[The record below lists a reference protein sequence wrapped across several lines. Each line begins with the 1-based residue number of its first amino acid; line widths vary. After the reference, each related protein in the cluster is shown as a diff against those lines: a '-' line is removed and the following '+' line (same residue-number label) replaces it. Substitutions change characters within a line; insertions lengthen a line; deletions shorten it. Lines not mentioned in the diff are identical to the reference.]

1 VAQKPRN
8 GVGLYSNKKHQF
20 VEKYGGILMGMELG
34 LQGSHVETNILFK
47 KIKEHNGATHFV
59 TDLSVVF
66 MHLARDAFL
75 SYCDKILT
83 NDAPTTY
90 TWIVTCENIKDH
102 ATKDVESLL
111 YVAKWMSSKYASRL
125 NQIQFHRPTKLIH
138 TVLHTN
144 WTYLSKNLQN
154 AIVIANERTG
164 TIN

>member
-1 VAQKPRN
+1 
-8 GVGLYSNKKHQF
+8 
-20 VEKYGGILMGMELG
+20 MGMELG
-34 LQGSHVETNILFK
+34 LQGSHVETNLLFE
-47 KIKEHNGATHFV
+47 KIKEDDDTTHFV

-75 SYCDKILT
+75 SYCDTILT

-125 NQIQFHRPTKLIH
+125 NQILFHRPTKLIH

-164 TIN
+164 TGTET

>member
-1 VAQKPRN
+1 
-8 GVGLYSNKKHQF
+8 
-20 VEKYGGILMGMELG
+20 MGMELG
-34 LQGSHVETNILFK
+34 LQGSHVETNLLFK
-47 KIKEHNGATHFV
+47 KIKEHHGTTHFV

-66 MHLARDAFL
+66 MHFARDVFL
-75 SYCDKILT
+75 SYCDTILT
-83 NDAPTTY
+83 NDTSSNY
-90 TWIVTCENIKDH
+90 TWIVACENIKDN
-102 ATKDVESLL
+102 AQKDVESLL

>member
-1 VAQKPRN
+1 
-8 GVGLYSNKKHQF
+8 
-20 VEKYGGILMGMELG
+20 MGMELG
-34 LQGSHVETNILFK
+34 LQCSHVETNHLFE
-47 KIKEHNGATHFV
+47 KIKNHDDTALFV

-83 NDAPTTY
+83 NDASTTY
-90 TWIVTCENIKDH
+90 TWIVECENIKDN
-102 ATKDVESLL
+102 AKTDVESIL

-125 NQIQFHRPTKLIH
+125 IQIQFQRPTRLIH

-154 AIVIANERTG
+154 SIVIANEGTG
-164 TIN
+164 T